1 MSGPSLESRM
11 KKGNI
16 VLSRRDYQNQ
26 LYGFWLGQ
34 CIANWTC
41 LVIEMDKIGITIQQ
55 KLSTPYTQV
64 RYASFTEND
73 FVRNFYVKQLP
84 CTVNRRNLVVETT

>member
-1 MSGPSLESRM
+1 MG
-11 KKGNI
+11 
-16 VLSRRDYQNQ
+16 Q
-26 LYGFWLGQ
+26 LWNLVWRKETLFYLAETTKINYTVFWLGQ
-34 CIANWTC
+34 CIANWTG
-41 LVIEMDKIGITIQQ
+41 LVIEMDKIGITSQQ